1 MHVSSHHE
9 ILQIILNSKYSKF
22 IFPILTVGYKKYY
35 QLVNTGNTVRSFI
48 Q

>member
-1 MHVSSHHE
+1 MSPVTMKTYRLFS
-9 ILQIILNSKYSKF
+9 ILSTLKF